1 MEKMYGQPQRG
12 PSSAPLARDQL
23 GNPIELPE
31 GAVGWRIRRRTG
43 GRPRLVLD
51 SKKQVMLF
59 PLDYSVTDVEDI
71 VPPGNYL
78 LDAVDKAGEPLG
90 LTIGLSLGMSRSAEP
105 VEPDHDD
112 APTLVAPAPPSA
124 MSEIRLVLEANAR
137 ATQTALA
144 HSQRALEVGL
154 RIAETLRDSVQALAS
169 SQAELIRSI
178 SASRGLL
185 GGTGRPPAPVDAGS
199 GGATTGNSARADDAD
214 DVHGAPGQDGGSD
227 ERGARHDGAAPSRS
241 AIRA

>member
-1 MEKMYGQPQRG
+1 MEKMYWQPQRG
-12 PSSAPLARDQL
+12 PSSAPLARDQF

-59 PLDYSVTDVEDI
+59 PLDYSITDVEDI

-105 VEPDHDD
+105 IEPDHDD
-112 APTLVAPAPPSA
+112 APTLVAPAPPST
-124 MSEIRLVLEANAR
+124 MSELQLVLEASAR
-137 ATQTALA
+137 TTQMALA
-144 HSQRALEVGL
+144 HSQRALEAGL

-185 GGTGRPPAPVDAGS
+185 GDTGRPSAPVDAGS
-199 GGATTGNSARADDAD
+199 TGATTGASARADDTD
-214 DVHGAPGQDGGSD
+214 DGHGAPGQDGGSD